1 MKHRILYSYC
11 ARFAFL
17 IVAGITAGVIFQI
30 QALIQFPA
38 KIRRAFN

>member
-1 MKHRILYSYC
+1 MKHRILYSYS

-17 IVAGITAGVIFQI
+17 IIAGITAGVILQI
-30 QALIQFPA
+30 QALIQIPT